1 MLYKFL
7 FSLPVF
13 LISIVI
19 HEYAHGWVAYKLG
32 DPTAKY
38 AGRLTL
44 NPIAHIDPVGTV
56 VLPLF
61 LLMMRSPVVFGWAKP
76 VPITYSNLRNPKKD
90 ILWVGLAGPASNLGL
105 AFISSLLLKAGIF
118 ASVPLVKL
126 FLFYAILINL
136 ILAVFNAIPVPP
148 LDGSRILLGLLP
160 PEFAASYAR
169 LEPYGI
175 LILFGLMW
183 LGLIHKVIWPAVL
196 YLAALLGIGGW

>member
-1 MLYKFL
+1 MA
-7 FSLPVF
+7 V
-13 LISIVI
+13 VI

-61 LLMMRSPVVFGWAKP
+61 LLIMGSPVVFGWARP

-105 AFISSLLLKAGIF
+105 AFILSLLLKAGLF
-118 ASVPLVKL
+118 ASASLVTL

-136 ILAVFNAIPVPP
+136 ILAVFNVIPVPP
-148 LDGSRILLGLLP
+148 LDGSRILLSLLP
-160 PEFAASYAR
+160 PDFAASYAR

-196 YLAALLGIGGW
+196 YLIALLGVGR

>member
-7 FSLPVF
+7 FSLPIF
-13 LISIVI
+13 LIAVVI

-32 DPTAKY
+32 DPTAKD

-76 VPITYSNLRNPKKD
+76 VPISYSNLRNPKKD
-90 ILWVGLAGPASNLGL
+90 ILWVGLAGPASNLGV

-118 ASVPLVKL
+118 ASVPLVTL

-136 ILAVFNAIPVPP
+136 VLAVFNAIPVPP

-160 PEFAASYAR
+160 PDFAASYAR

-196 YLAALLGIGGW
+196 YLAALLGVGG